1 MSYKVLTDGNGSG
14 LINVV
19 GLGHFIRLSDH
30 NEVIKEC
37 QFAKQEL
44 IDLKAERDALAAQV
58 EIMRSALK
66 LAFIS
71 VRTCYKQD
79 WAPFKDFTTVE
90 KAIKLAPSQCL
101 AEIRAEAVL
110 QAARETKQPL
120 HVGGI
125 DCVCHIADLIK
136 YAEQIRQGGAK

>member
-44 IDLKAERDALAAQV
+44 IDLKAERDALAAQLV
-58 EIMRSALK
+58 AIQDAALK
-66 LAFIS
+66 PRD
-71 VRTCYKQD
+71 RTRQQWID
-79 WAPFKDFTTVE
+79 NITRNALGIT
-90 KAIKLAPSQCL
+90 ARQHLS
-101 AEIRAEAVL
+101 EIRAEAVADAIKRCNIYMAFPVRHGKL
-110 QAARETKQPL
+110 ADEVIAVSEIKQ
-120 HVGGI
+120 
-125 DCVCHIADLIK
+125 
-136 YAEQIRQGGAK
+136 YAEEIRQGVVK